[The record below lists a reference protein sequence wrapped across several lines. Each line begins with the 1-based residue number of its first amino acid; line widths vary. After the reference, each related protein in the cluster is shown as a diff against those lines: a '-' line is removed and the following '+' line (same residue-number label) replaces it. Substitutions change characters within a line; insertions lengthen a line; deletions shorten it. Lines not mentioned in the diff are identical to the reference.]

1 MGLPGSVSK
10 VLALQTGGHNSDPN
24 THIQSRPGGILSVRD
39 LVSKTRWRAIENSV
53 RLLAGS
59 GWDQKKIILSKQNQ
73 TLKDKYMFSLI
84 YILKTL
90 YRYLNY

>member
-59 GWDQKKIILSKQNQ
+59 GWDQKKNHIKQTKSDSEGQ
-73 TLKDKYMFSLI
+73 I
-84 YILKTL
+84 YVFFNI
-90 YRYLNY
+90 YLEDSI

>member
-24 THIQSRPGGILSVRD
+24 THIQSRHGGILSVRD
-39 LVSKTRWRAIENSV
+39 PVSKTRWRAIENSV

-59 GWDQKKIILSKQNQ
+59 GWDQKKNHIKQTKSDSEGQ
-73 TLKDKYMFSLI
+73 I
-84 YILKTL
+84 YVFFNI
-90 YRYLNY
+90 YLEDSI